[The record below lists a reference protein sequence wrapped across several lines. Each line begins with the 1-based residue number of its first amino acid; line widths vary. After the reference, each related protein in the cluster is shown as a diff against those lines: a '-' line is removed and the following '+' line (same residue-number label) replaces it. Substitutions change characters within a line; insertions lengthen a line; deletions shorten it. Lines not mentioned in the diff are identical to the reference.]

1 MIKSLLSILC
11 CLYCFYPAFTQKP
24 TPPPPSHNPI
34 THSDMVFEK
43 VEVEASFKGGA
54 SAWRNFLQTN
64 LNANIPL
71 ENGAPEGR
79 FTVLIRFIVNKQGE
93 VSYVNALTKH
103 GYGMEDEAIR
113 LIKESGKWIPAEQG
127 GKKVIA
133 YRKQSITFLIG
144 SELP

>member
-1 MIKSLLSILC
+1 
-11 CLYCFYPAFTQKP
+11 
-24 TPPPPSHNPI
+24 
-34 THSDMVFEK
+34 MVFEK